1 MLGILRIID
10 YFSFNQDIILRKLKV
25 GDGRNGCPEEGP
37 YDVIHVGA
45 GAEEIPKAVWDYF
58 SSCKKY
64 LNIKEILLLA
74 YRPVKSRRKN
84 AYSSR

>member
-1 MLGILRIID
+1 MEQLSKQSIHNIKRWNESALKGGNFKMLGILRIID

-45 GAEEIPKAVWDYF
+45 GAEEIPKAV
-58 SSCKKY
+58 
-64 LNIKEILLLA
+64 
-74 YRPVKSRRKN
+74 
-84 AYSSR
+84 